1 MRGGAV
7 LVEGAG
13 GGGAAAGGGGGATA
27 GAPHDRGVRAEPG
40 STTTPCKL
48 ISAPCVLYLM
58 PPRPRRT
65 APLSPGCCEI
75 ALLSF
80 LGAGCCC
87 QHGCCHPWVLLSFR
101 VNLCSWHELISC
113 APCGRALLVG
123 TFAAPVCNTG
133 PGDNIRCSHF
143 THRHGCGRMIDVIS
157 THRTRT
163 AGLNSTSSAAAATHA
178 FVLHS
183 ALNEHSQPSPA

>member
-1 MRGGAV
+1 MGSGERGVRGGAV

-65 APLSPGCCEI
+65 APLSPGCC
-75 ALLSF
+75 
-80 LGAGCCC
+80 GT
-87 QHGCCHPWVLLSFR
+87 VLLSFR
-101 VNLCSWHELISC
+101 YC
-113 APCGRALLVG
+113 AAVIPILRCCHSDTALLSFRYCAVVIPWCWVLLSTG
-123 TFAAPVCNTG
+123 MLSSLGAAVIPG
-133 PGDNIRCSHF
+133 PSLL
-143 THRHGCGRMIDVIS
+143 V
-157 THRTRT
+157 
-163 AGLNSTSSAAAATHA
+163 A
-178 FVLHS
+178 
-183 ALNEHSQPSPA
+183 